1 MYINVCETKKKKI
14 KTNFN
19 RELRLFQVT
28 CFCQDFFKIKNAY
41 F

>member
-28 CFCQDFFKIKNAY
+28 CFLPRLFQN
-41 F
+41 